1 MQCKDIVVEIVNF
14 PTNSS
19 FKECFYER
27 CSECSE
33 EVDGNFCSKCERK
46 LEAGVIL
53 LKEAADQVKR
63 MDLSLKFEGGLEEE
77 KIYLAWWK
85 CIFSWISNRF

>member
-1 MQCKDIVVEIVNF
+1 MS
-14 PTNSS
+14 T
-19 FKECFYER
+19 FKECFNER
-27 CSECSE
+27 CPECSE

-46 LEAGVIL
+46 LEAGVDL

-77 KIYLAWWK
+77 IKPSQMEVAPLHRTLV
-85 CIFSWISNRF
+85 ISHKRRLFKNTKGI